1 MPDTRLERDIELL
14 QRRGG
19 YDWLINGPESWFA
32 DDVATRLTAMGIR
45 VTRKTVGEW
54 FKDLPNTQNFGKLGL
69 SATRADLIHF
79 FAGKFVSRTADG

>member
-1 MPDTRLERDIELL
+1 MPDAPLDQDTELL

-19 YDWLINGPESWFA
+19 YDWLIHGPESWFA
-32 DDVATRLTAMGIR
+32 EDVAEKLTSMGIR

-79 FAGKFVSRTADG
+79 FAEKFVNRAANE